1 MPVNP
6 NMQLRELANTNTYGD
21 GVTFKI
27 VRVDGAAMDLCCTL
41 PQLKTLL
48 SATLSMI
55 QGLAGAS
62 ERQGLADQL
71 ESAARTLSV
80 APRPPQ

>member
-6 NMQLRELANTNTYGD
+6 NMQLRELANTDTYGD

-27 VRVDGAAMDLCCTL
+27 VRVDGAAMDVCATL
-41 PQLKTLL
+41 PQLKDLL

-55 QGLAGAS
+55 QGLATES
-62 ERQGLADQL
+62 DRQALAAQL
-71 ESAARTLSV
+71 ASAARALTADHS
-80 APRPPQ
+80 